1 MNFLYPSFKVTDSKS
16 LKLAPPSFHDE
27 HPVEIT
33 LLEYD
38 SSPYGCYGEQRTESL
53 SCRDFHVYGN
63 GKSFHDSVISYRRI
77 PQSYNP

>member
-1 MNFLYPSFKVTDSKS
+1 MNFLCPSFKVTDSKS
-16 LKLAPPSFHDE
+16 LKLTPPSFHYE

-38 SSPYGCYGEQRTESL
+38 SSQYGCYGVQRTEPL

-63 GKSFHDSVISYRRI
+63 GKSFRDSVTPYRRI